1 MDFRFDIIYE
11 YRWMFLYGALT
22 TLGLTVVATAGGSV
36 LGLLLALARL
46 IHLEKAGAPM
56 RVLAWALRKVS
67 LLYVTLFRGT
77 PLFVQIVIWAY
88 VWFPFFVHPSDGILV
103 SGEAAIA
110 LRRGYGPLIAGSL
123 ALIANSG
130 AYICEI
136 FRAGIQSIDKGQM
149 EAARS
154 LGMTYPQAMRYV
166 ILPQALRRMLPPL
179 ASEFITLLKDSSL
192 LSVIAVAEL
201 AYVQNTI
208 TGRYSVYEEP
218 LYTVALIYLLMTTFL
233 GWIFLRLEKRYNPQH
248 R

>member
-11 YRWMFLYGALT
+11 YRWMFFYGALT

-36 LGLLLALARL
+36 LGLLLALARM
-46 IHLEKAGAPM
+46 IYLEKAGAPM
-56 RVLAWALRKVS
+56 RALAWVLRKFS

-88 VWFPFFVHPSDGILV
+88 VWFPFFVHPTDGLLIN
-103 SGEAAIA
+103 GDEAVEI
-110 LRRGYGPLIAGSL
+110 RRSYGALIAGSL

-136 FRAGIQSIDKGQM
+136 FRAGIQSIDRGQM

-154 LGMTYPQAMRYV
+154 LGLSYSQAMRYV

-179 ASEFITLLKDSSL
+179 ASEFVTLLKDSSL

-201 AYVQNTI
+201 TYVQKTI
-208 TGRYSVYEEP
+208 SGRYYIYEEP
-218 LYTVALIYLLMTTFL
+218 LYTIALIYLLMTTFL
-233 GWIFLRLEKRYNPQH
+233 GWVFLRLESRYNPQH

>member
-149 EAARS
+149 EAAR
-154 LGMTYPQAMRYV
+154 LWG
-166 ILPQALRRMLPPL
+166 
-179 ASEFITLLKDSSL
+179 
-192 LSVIAVAEL
+192 
-201 AYVQNTI
+201 
-208 TGRYSVYEEP
+208 
-218 LYTVALIYLLMTTFL
+218 
-233 GWIFLRLEKRYNPQH
+233 
-248 R
+248 